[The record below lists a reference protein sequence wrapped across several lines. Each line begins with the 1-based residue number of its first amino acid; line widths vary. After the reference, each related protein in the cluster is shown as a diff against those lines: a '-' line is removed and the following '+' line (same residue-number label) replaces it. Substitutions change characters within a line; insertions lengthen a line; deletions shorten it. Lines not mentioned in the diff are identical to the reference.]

1 MCYTNFI
8 IPAQKY
14 KLYKK
19 LSKSATI
26 PSDTTLQPKG
36 LPVTPPRQTFSTSD
50 LTSNP
55 TSKLLLSA
63 SRFVETTIPLASY
76 NPFSPQKKDK
86 GKQRES
92 IPSTSSKLT
101 SHPFASPQKSFWT
114 LETKPSPGPSQPT
127 QTSISSCLSQELPSA
142 ISRARKRLRGEPVS
156 PSPNKEKR
164 RRVLSP
170 AIPPLPKLQLQALVY
185 DTDSNESD
193 GKEDNDPDGGDSS
206 FVDDSPMKPA
216 ANGKAF
222 TTLFQETIKPTFISE
237 LCGSSAPAVKARA
250 DVKLPRTKL
259 PEMDVDIFNDD
270 SRSIKKPSFKPVPSV
285 KSNASALTKSR
296 SKLIQSTLPLADN
309 NVRKRSLGLIR
320 ASDESMLSSINH
332 GNGMVT
338 DDAKESPPFVKLPTS
353 TPQLLPPSPN
363 PNTSRLPGKSKS
375 SGSRTIQPS
384 KSNNHK
390 KLKLQDHDTVED
402 TDNDGEGSPDDLNM
416 RHTVNVV
423 HHSRGIRTVLAEE
436 ENDFEIKDPILNY
449 VQPRSQGSASLVKQG
464 NNDDTYVIVDEDED
478 TNVSVDDEELGLP
491 SRLHR
496 NLVLESLK
504 SKQTQYEEEKI
515 VKRLLS
521 GRRVLHYDPKKG
533 GEIWG
538 VGEDER
544 DEFAG
549 DEGRVDESDEWEG
562 DPVPW
567 EVGELS
573 ETHYHLEELG

>member
-1 MCYTNFI
+1 
-8 IPAQKY
+8 
-14 KLYKK
+14 
-19 LSKSATI
+19 
-26 PSDTTLQPKG
+26 
-36 LPVTPPRQTFSTSD
+36 
-50 LTSNP
+50 
-55 TSKLLLSA
+55 
-63 SRFVETTIPLASY
+63 
-76 NPFSPQKKDK
+76 
-86 GKQRES
+86 
-92 IPSTSSKLT
+92 
-101 SHPFASPQKSFWT
+101 
-114 LETKPSPGPSQPT
+114 
-127 QTSISSCLSQELPSA
+127 
-142 ISRARKRLRGEPVS
+142 
-156 PSPNKEKR
+156 
-164 RRVLSP
+164 VLSL

-193 GKEDNDPDGGDSS
+193 GEEDNDPDGGDSS

-222 TTLFQETIKPTFISE
+222 TTLFQETIKPTSISE
-237 LCGSSAPAVKARA
+237 LYGSSAPAVKARA

-296 SKLIQSTLPLADN
+296 SKLIQSTLPLAYN
-309 NVRKRSLGLIR
+309 NVRKRSLELTR
-320 ASDESMLSSINH
+320 ASDESMFLSINH
-332 GNGMVT
+332 ENGMVT

-363 PNTSRLPGKSKS
+363 PNTSRLPEKSKS
-375 SGSRTIQPS
+375 SGTRTIQPS
-384 KSNNHK
+384 KSSNHK
-390 KLKLQDHDTVED
+390 KLRLQVHDTVED

-423 HHSRGIRTVLAEE
+423 HHSRGIRTVLAEG

-504 SKQTQYEEEKI
+504 SKQTEYEEEKI

>member
-1 MCYTNFI
+1 M
-8 IPAQKY
+8 
-14 KLYKK
+14 
-19 LSKSATI
+19 
-26 PSDTTLQPKG
+26 
-36 LPVTPPRQTFSTSD
+36 
-50 LTSNP
+50 
-55 TSKLLLSA
+55 
-63 SRFVETTIPLASY
+63 
-76 NPFSPQKKDK
+76 
-86 GKQRES
+86 
-92 IPSTSSKLT
+92 
-101 SHPFASPQKSFWT
+101 
-114 LETKPSPGPSQPT
+114 
-127 QTSISSCLSQELPSA
+127 
-142 ISRARKRLRGEPVS
+142 S

-216 ANGKAF
+216 ANCKAF
-222 TTLFQETIKPTFISE
+222 ATLFQETIKSTSTSE
-237 LCGSSAPAVKARA
+237 LFGSSAPAVKARA

-270 SRSIKKPSFKPVPSV
+270 SRSIKKPSFKPGPSV

-296 SKLIQSTLPLADN
+296 SKLIQSTLPLTNN
-309 NVRKRSLGLIR
+309 NVRKRSLELTR
-320 ASDESMLSSINH
+320 ASDESMLSSIDH
-332 GNGMVT
+332 GNGAVT
-338 DDAKESPPFVKLPTS
+338 DDTKEFPPPVKLPTS

-375 SGSRTIQPS
+375 SGTRAIQPS

-390 KLKLQDHDTVED
+390 KPRLQDHDTMED
-402 TDNDGEGSPDDLNM
+402 TDNDGEGSSDDLNM
-416 RHTVNVV
+416 RHTVNIV
-423 HHSRGIRTVLAEE
+423 HHSRGIRTVLVEE
-436 ENDFEIKDPILNY
+436 ENDFEIKDPILSY
-449 VQPRSQGSASLVKQG
+449 VQPRSQGSASLVKQS
-464 NNDDTYVIVDEDED
+464 NNDDTYAIVDEDED
-478 TNVSVDDEELGLP
+478 TDANVSVDDEELGVP

-504 SKQTQYEEEKI
+504 SKQTEHEEEKI

-549 DEGRVDESDEWEG
+549 DEGGVDESDEWEG